1 MTETAKESKN
11 IEIEILEMGGTING
25 ILEPDG
31 PIPDESRVVE
41 FLEKFQSELL
51 IRCSSKIVV
60 MKDSRVIQTEDRKIL
75 TDAIRRTFT
84 KRILVPHGTFTMPET
99 GRFLQKS
106 LGEKIGEKCV
116 VLVGA
121 MIPLGEKESDAPANI
136 KFAVANLRQ
145 APPGVWVAMNRKL
158 WNPQEVQKD
167 PETGEFKIKEKVH
180 FSK

>member
-1 MTETAKESKN
+1 MTETAKESEN

-25 ILEPDG
+25 ILDPDG

-41 FLEKFQSELL
+41 FLEKRQSELL
-51 IRCSSKIVV
+51 IRCSSRIVV
-60 MKDSRVIQTEDRKIL
+60 MKDSRVIQTEDRKAL
-75 TDAIRRTFT
+75 TDAIWHTFT

-121 MIPLGEKESDAPANI
+121 MIPLGEEYSDAPANLE
-136 KFAVANLRQ
+136 FAVANLRE

-167 PETGEFKIKEKVH
+167 LDTGEFRIRDGV
-180 FSK
+180 

>member
-1 MTETAKESKN
+1 MTEIAKEPEH

-25 ILEPDG
+25 ILDPNG
-31 PIPDESRVVE
+31 PIPDESRVVG

-51 IRCSSKIVV
+51 IRCSFKIVV
-60 MKDSRVIQTEDRKIL
+60 MKDSRVIQTEDRKAL
-75 TDAIRRTFT
+75 TDAIRHTFT

-116 VLVGA
+116 VLVGS

-136 KFAVANLRQ
+136 EFAVANLRK
-145 APPGVWVAMNRKL
+145 APPGVWVAMIRNL

-167 PETGEFKIKEKVH
+167 LETGEFRLRDGVCK
-180 FSK
+180 

>member
-1 MTETAKESKN
+1 MTETTQESEN

-25 ILEPDG
+25 ILDPDG

-41 FLEKFQSELL
+41 FLEKFQSEFL

-60 MKDSRVIQTEDRKIL
+60 MKDSRVIQTEDRKAL

-121 MIPLGEKESDAPANI
+121 MIPLGEEDSDAPANLE
-136 KFAVANLRQ
+136 FAVANLRE
-145 APPGVWVAMNRKL
+145 APLGVWIAMNRKL

-167 PETGEFKIKEKVH
+167 QETGEFRIRDGV
-180 FSK
+180 